1 MPSSSTIHITE
12 LIQVYEMDYFLKK
25 KKKKV
30 KLPKLTQNGIANM
43 NNTLPIREIEFVIV
57 EFVFLAYLHVL
68 E

>member
-1 MPSSSTIHITE
+1 M
-12 LIQVYEMDYFLKK
+12 
-25 KKKKV
+25 

>member
-1 MPSSSTIHITE
+1 M
-12 LIQVYEMDYFLKK
+12 
-25 KKKKV
+25 

-68 E
+68 EQGTDYPFYLHNVVKDLCMANSIES